1 MNITLFF
8 ANLHFYTSILMCSY
22 VTYIFTKLHRNF
34 CVKSFIRSLFGK
46 KLQCSYIVNFLVQI
60 TLKFSFK
67 GYPPGNFLQCWGA
80 LFIISVTRSGAEMEE
95 RSRELFT
102 MLRCVIHHQC
112 NAERS
117 GAEMEERSRWWKK
130 GPGNILQCWGALF
143 TISVTRSGA
152 EMEEKSRELFTMLRC
167 VIHHQCNAERR
178 WMKGPGNIYEKML

>member
-95 RSRELFT
+95 RSREHFT

-112 NAERS
+112 NTERS
-117 GAEMEERSRWWKK
+117 GDGRKVQVMEERSRET
-130 GPGNILQCWGALF
+130 F
-143 TISVTRSGA
+143 YYVEVRYSSSV
-152 EMEEKSRELFTMLRC
+152 
-167 VIHHQCNAERR
+167 
-178 WMKGPGNIYEKML
+178 